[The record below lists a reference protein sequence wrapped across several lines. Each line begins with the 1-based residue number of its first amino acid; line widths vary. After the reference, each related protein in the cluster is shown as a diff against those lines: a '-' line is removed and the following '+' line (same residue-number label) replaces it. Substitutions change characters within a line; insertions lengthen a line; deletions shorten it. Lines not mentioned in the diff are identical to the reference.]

1 MVPLAIGTDAEGPS
15 VLIAAEVLA
24 VPESLTEAVVA
35 GIQAKHPI
43 PRERIA
49 LCVTHQHTGPQIA
62 GTAPFMFSRD
72 LPADELT
79 RIDRYAAVLKQ
90 KLIEVARLAET
101 IVGHPLPGS
110 VMRGGTL
117 RRLRQQVH

>member
-1 MVPLAIGTDAEGPS
+1 MRKGRS

-43 PRERIA
+43 PREPDCPLR
-49 LCVTHQHTGPQIA
+49 H
-62 GTAPFMFSRD
+62 APAHRPADRGHRAVHVSRD

-90 KLIEVARLAET
+90 KLIEVALAAN
-101 IVGHPLPGS
+101 
-110 VMRGGTL
+110 R
-117 RRLRQQVH
+117 